1 MNKPELELTQYQKD
15 GVVLVHVE
23 YRNTLVLAPEERS
36 YKTYSDKESIVSG
49 AGSAVKIVNR
59 DELRQESNLRWKL
72 DKEFDKRLREWET
85 HKCPPDMEFD
95 ASNNPLSLRGCLQD
109 ALTNG
114 YRIRRARHNVFLE
127 DGREVA
133 VVHLFREPSLELKVY
148 LLVDGEIAEDF
159 ISLPRETPIT
169 LSPTGL
175 GHCVGYGVLHE
186 RGRYYFYDYGYSIE
200 VQKNIVGDGFTLEL
214 GVYETDEDN
223 DAYKVEFT
231 PEKLAYFINLLD
243 DIKERFFENV

>member
-23 YRNTLVLAPEERS
+23 YRNTLVLAPEERT
-36 YKTYSDKESIVSG
+36 YKTHSDKESIVSG
-49 AGSAVKIVNR
+49 VGSAVKIVNR
-59 DELRQESNLRWKL
+59 SELIQESNLRWEL
-72 DKEFDKRLREWET
+72 DKEFDKKLREWET
-85 HKCPPDMEFD
+85 HKCPPGMEFD

-109 ALTNG
+109 ALNYCG
-114 YRIRRARHNVFLE
+114 RIRRAKYNVFLE

-133 VVHLFREPSLELKVY
+133 VVHLFRGASLEMKVY
-148 LLVDGEIAEDF
+148 LLVDGKIAEDF

-175 GHCVGYGVLHE
+175 GHCVDYGVSHE
-186 RGRYYFYDYGYSIE
+186 RGSYYFYDYGYLIE
-200 VQKNIVGDGFTLEL
+200 AQKNTDGDGFTLEL

-231 PEKLAYFINLLD
+231 PEKLAYFMDLLGNV
-243 DIKERFFENV
+243 KERFFGNE